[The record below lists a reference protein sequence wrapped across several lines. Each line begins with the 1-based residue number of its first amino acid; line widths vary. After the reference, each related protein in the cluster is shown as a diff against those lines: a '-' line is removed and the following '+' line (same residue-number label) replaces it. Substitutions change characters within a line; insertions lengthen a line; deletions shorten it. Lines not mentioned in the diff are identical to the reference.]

1 MKKNDVLNA
10 PSPQPSPSKKER
22 EKRCVVLG
30 VLDNGE
36 AGLTAEN
43 LETLKQADMVIGG
56 RRVLELFATEL
67 QSGAETFDLTG
78 HLKDVPM
85 RIEQALAKQ
94 QAVVVLATGD
104 PLCHGI
110 AVYLKKKIG
119 LSKLDI
125 RPNVSALQ
133 LACARVGVS
142 WQDAYICSVHT
153 KDAGEWAENPS
164 KEHGLYP
171 LFKACMQHRK
181 IITFTSPEN
190 NPARIARMLVAEH
203 IADDFEM
210 TVAEN
215 LLQDEERI
223 VADVPVSA
231 LAEQDFADLNMV
243 ILERKEKLHKPVL
256 FGHEDASFNQRK
268 PEKGLITKREVRAV
282 SLAHMQL
289 KANSIV
295 WDIGAGS
302 GSVGLEAAR
311 LCPNGWVYAI
321 EKNKADYEIARSNQ
335 VQMDIHHYTLVNA
348 KAPECLDAW
357 PNPDAVFVG
366 GSGGELAGL
375 IQLIVSRLN
384 EGGHL
389 VMNFVT
395 IENLT
400 AAVEALKAMDVSW
413 SVTQMQVS
421 RSKPILHMHRMAAE
435 NPVWIVTV
443 EKIATEEHG

>member
-1 MKKNDVLNA
+1 M
-10 PSPQPSPSKKER
+10 SK
-22 EKRCVVLG
+22 CTVLG

-36 AGLTAEN
+36 AGLTAEHLN
-43 LETLKQADMVIGG
+43 ILKKADVIIGG
-56 RRVLELFATEL
+56 SRVLAIFSGEFK
-67 QSGAETFDLTG
+67 SGAETFDLKG
-78 HLKDVPM
+78 HLKDVPA
-85 RIEQALAKQ
+85 RIKAALDQA

-110 AVYLKKKIG
+110 ANYLKKKIG
-119 LSKLDI
+119 LSRLYI
-125 RPNVSALQ
+125 LPNVSALQ

-142 WQDAYICSVHT
+142 WQDAYICSIHS
-153 KDAGEWAENPS
+153 KDAGEWVAHRGN
-164 KEHGLYP
+164 EHGLYP
-171 LFKACMQHRK
+171 LFKACVQHRK

-190 NPARIARMLVAEH
+190 NPARIARMLVAENM
-203 IADDFEM
+203 ADDFEM
-210 TVAEN
+210 IVTEN
-215 LLQDEERI
+215 LLRDDERMI
-223 VADVPVSA
+223 ADVPVSE

-243 ILERKEKLHKPVL
+243 ILERKKPVTRPVL
-256 FGHEDASFNQRK
+256 FGLPDARFNQRK

-289 KANSIV
+289 KSNSIV

-321 EKNKADYEIARSNQ
+321 EKNAADFDIALSNQ
-335 VQMDIHHYTLVNA
+335 VQMGIHHYTLVNA
-348 KAPECLDAW
+348 KAPECLATW
-357 PNPDAVFVG
+357 PTPDAVFVG
-366 GSGGELAGL
+366 GSGGELGEL
-375 IQLIVSRLN
+375 ISLIIARLN

-395 IENLT
+395 MENLAT
-400 AAVEALKAMDVSW
+400 ATACLKRLNVTW

-435 NPVWIVTV
+435 NPVWIVSV
-443 EKIATEEHG
+443 EKA

>member
-1 MKKNDVLNA
+1 MTK
-10 PSPQPSPSKKER
+10 
-22 EKRCVVLG
+22 CVVLG
-30 VLDNGE
+30 VLDNGIN
-36 AGLTAEN
+36 GLSPDALAYLN
-43 LETLKQADMVIGG
+43 QADVVIGG
-56 RRVLELFATEL
+56 RRVLELFSAEL
-67 QSGAETFDLTG
+67 KSGAETFDLTG
-78 HLKDVPM
+78 HLKEVPTQ
-85 RIEQALAKQ
+85 IEQALADK

-119 LSKLDI
+119 LSKLNI
-125 RPNVSALQ
+125 MPNVSALQ

-142 WQDAYICSVHT
+142 WQDAYICSVHS
-153 KDAGEWAENPS
+153 KDAGEWADNPS
-164 KEHGLYP
+164 KGHGLYP
-171 LFKACMQHRK
+171 LFKACMQHQK

-190 NPARIARMLVAEH
+190 NPARIARMLVAEQM
-203 IADDFEM
+203 ADDFDM
-210 TVAEN
+210 IVAEN
-215 LLQDEERI
+215 LLQEDERI
-223 VADVPVSA
+223 VADVPISE
-231 LAEQDFADLNMV
+231 LAEQNFADLNMV
-243 ILERKEKLHKPVL
+243 ILERKEKLEKATL
-256 FGHEDASFNQRK
+256 FGLEDACFNQRK

-321 EKNKADYEIARSNQ
+321 EKNEGDFEIAKSNQ

-348 KAPECLDAW
+348 KAPECLEVW

-366 GSGGELAGL
+366 GSGGELGEL
-375 IQLIVSRLN
+375 IKLIVSRLN
-384 EGGHL
+384 AGGHL
-389 VMNFVT
+389 VLNFVT
-395 IENLT
+395 LENLT
-400 AAVEALKAMDVSW
+400 AAVEVLKSMDVQW

-443 EKIATEEHG
+443 EKE

>member
-1 MKKNDVLNA
+1 M
-10 PSPQPSPSKKER
+10 SK
-22 EKRCVVLG
+22 CIVLG
-30 VLDNGE
+30 VLDNGVT
-36 AGLTAEN
+36 GLTPEH
-43 LETLKQADMVIGG
+43 LGILKKADVIIGG
-56 RRVLELFATEL
+56 SRVLLLLASAL
-67 QSGAETFDLTG
+67 KSGAESFDLTG
-78 HLKDVPM
+78 HLKDVPA
-85 RIEQALAKQ
+85 RIEAALDQK

-110 AVYLKKKIG
+110 ANYLKKKVG
-119 LSKLDI
+119 LSKLNI
-125 RPNVSALQ
+125 LPNVSALQ

-153 KDAGEWAENPS
+153 KDAGEWAEDRG

-171 LFKACMQHRK
+171 LFKACVQHRK

-190 NPARIARMLVAEH
+190 NPARIARMLLAENM
-203 IADDFEM
+203 ADDFDM
-210 TVAEN
+210 VVSEN
-215 LLQDEERI
+215 LLQDNERI
-223 VADVPVSA
+223 VADVPVSE
-231 LAEQDFADLNMV
+231 LAVQDFADLNMV
-243 ILERKEKLHKPVL
+243 ILERKTSITKSTL
-256 FGHEDASFNQRK
+256 FGLEDGTFNQRK

-289 KANSIV
+289 KANSTV

-321 EKNKADYEIARSNQ
+321 EKNEADFEIAKSNQ
-335 VQMDIHHYTLVNA
+335 VQMGIHHYTLVNA
-348 KAPECLDAW
+348 KAPEYLKTW

-366 GSGGELAGL
+366 GSGGELGEL
-375 IQLIVSRLN
+375 IKLIVGRLN

-400 AAVEALKAMDVSW
+400 VAVEALKAMAVSW
-413 SVTQMQVS
+413 QVTQMQVS

-435 NPVWIVTV
+435 NPVWIVAV
-443 EKIATEEHG
+443 EKL

>member
-1 MKKNDVLNA
+1 MTKKV
-10 PSPQPSPSKKER
+10 
-22 EKRCVVLG
+22 VVLG
-30 VLDNGE
+30 VLDNGI
-36 AGLTAEN
+36 AGLCPDA
-43 LETLKQADMVIGG
+43 LGYLKQADVVLGG
-56 RRVLELFATEL
+56 MRVLELCASEL
-67 QSGAETFDLTG
+67 KKDVETFDLTG
-78 HLKDVPM
+78 HLKDVPA
-85 RIEQALAKQ
+85 RIEIALAAKQ
-94 QAVVVLATGD
+94 SIVVLATGD

-110 AVYLKKKIG
+110 ANYLKKKIG
-119 LSKLDI
+119 LGKLDI

-153 KDAGEWAENPS
+153 KDAGEWAGNRS

-171 LFKACMQHRK
+171 LFKACVQHRK

-190 NPARIARMLVAEH
+190 NPARIARMLLAENM
-203 IADDFEM
+203 ANDFEM
-210 TVAEN
+210 VIAEN
-215 LLQDEERI
+215 LLQENERI
-223 VADVPVSA
+223 VADIPVSE
-231 LAEQDFADLNMV
+231 LAGQDFADLNMV
-243 ILERKEKLHKPVL
+243 ILERKSSISKPTL
-256 FGHEDASFNQRK
+256 FGLDDASFNQRK

-321 EKNKADYEIARSNQ
+321 EKNEGDFDIAKSNQ
-335 VQMDIHHYTLVNA
+335 VQMEIHHYTLLNA
-348 KAPECLDAW
+348 KAPECLEAW
-357 PNPDAVFVG
+357 PNPDAVFIG
-366 GSGGELAGL
+366 GSGGELAEL
-375 IQLIVSRLN
+375 IKLVVARLN

-413 SVTQMQVS
+413 SITQMQVS

-443 EKIATEEHG
+443 SKEGI

>member
-1 MKKNDVLNA
+1 MKDKKILDA
-10 PSPQPSPSKKER
+10 PSPLPSPSKKER
-22 EKRCVVLG
+22 ERCVILG
-30 VLDNGE
+30 VLDNGIT
-36 AGLTAEN
+36 GLTPEH
-43 LETLKQADMVIGG
+43 LDMLRQADVVIGG
-56 RRVLELFATEL
+56 SRVLELFSVEL
-67 QSGAETFDLTG
+67 KSGAETFDLTG
-78 HLKDVPM
+78 HLKDVPT
-85 RIEQALAKQ
+85 RIELALDKQ
-94 QAVVVLATGD
+94 QSVVVLATGD

-110 AVYLKKKIG
+110 ANYLKKKIG
-119 LSKLDI
+119 LSKLNI
-125 RPNVSALQ
+125 VPNVSALQ

-142 WQDAYICSVHT
+142 WQDAYICSVHS
-153 KDAGEWAENPS
+153 KDAGEWEDHPS

-171 LFKACMQHRK
+171 LFKACVQHRK

-190 NPARIARMLVAEH
+190 NPARIARMLVAENM
-203 IADDFEM
+203 ADDFEM
-210 TVAEN
+210 VVAEN
-215 LLQDEERI
+215 LLQAGERI
-223 VADVPVSA
+223 IADVPVSE
-231 LAEQDFADLNMV
+231 LAGQDFADLNMV
-243 ILERKEKLHKPVL
+243 ILERKSPITKPTL
-256 FGHEDASFNQRK
+256 FGLEDASFNQRK

-321 EKNKADYEIARSNQ
+321 EKNEGDFEIAKSNQ
-335 VQMDIHHYTLVNA
+335 VQMGIHHYTLVNA
-348 KAPECLDAW
+348 KAPQCLEAW

-366 GSGGELAGL
+366 GSGGELAEL
-375 IQLIVSRLN
+375 IKLITSRLN

-395 IENLT
+395 LENLT
-400 AAVEALKAMDVSW
+400 AAVETLKAMDVSW
-413 SVTQMQVS
+413 SITQMQVS

-443 EKIATEEHG
+443 EKS

>member
-1 MKKNDVLNA
+1 MIEYKA
-10 PSPQPSPSKKER
+10 
-22 EKRCVVLG
+22 VVLG
-30 VLDNGE
+30 VLDNGI
-36 AGLTAEN
+36 AGLAPDA
-43 LETLKQADMVIGG
+43 LALLKQADVVIGG
-56 RRVLELFATEL
+56 TRVLELFATEL
-67 QSGAETFDLTG
+67 QSGVETFDLTG
-78 HLKDVPM
+78 HLKGVPM
-85 RIEQALAKQ
+85 RIEQALGKQ

-125 RPNVSALQ
+125 YPNVSALQ

-153 KDAGEWAENPS
+153 KDAKDAGEWADNPS

-203 IADDFEM
+203 MADDFEM
-210 TVAEN
+210 VVAEN
-215 LLQDEERI
+215 LLQDDERI
-223 VADVPVSA
+223 VADVPVST
-231 LAEQDFADLNMV
+231 LAKQDFADLNMV

-256 FGHEDASFNQRK
+256 FGFEDASFNQRK

-321 EKNKADYEIARSNQ
+321 EKNEGDYEIARSNQ
-335 VQMDIHHYTLVNA
+335 VQMGIHHYTLVNA
-348 KAPECLDAW
+348 KAPECLDVW

-366 GSGGELAGL
+366 GSGGELGEL
-375 IQLIVSRLN
+375 IKLIIARLN
-384 EGGHL
+384 DGGHL

-400 AAVEALKAMDVSW
+400 VAVEALKAMDVSW

-443 EKIATEEHG
+443 E